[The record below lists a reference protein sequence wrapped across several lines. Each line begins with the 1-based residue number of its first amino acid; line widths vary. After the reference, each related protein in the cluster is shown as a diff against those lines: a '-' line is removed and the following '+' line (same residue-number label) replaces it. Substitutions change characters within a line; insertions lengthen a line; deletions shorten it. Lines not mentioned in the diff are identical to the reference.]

1 MQKPTALILGSTGGI
16 GAATRRTFLDSG
28 YRVITINRAMLDF
41 NLPAAEIKLVELL
54 NGAQADVVVNCAGV
68 FVNGMQKDHH
78 QTFNVNFGSNWNI
91 IRYYHAIKD
100 VSKPVKIIMVGSSSY
115 SFGKPMYPLYSASKA
130 ALYNLW
136 QATVDMFAGTDIS
149 VDLINP
155 MRTRTRMNA
164 DHYNPDLAYHEPA
177 EVAEQILELTRHSG
191 SSCVNMTLEESK

>member
-1 MQKPTALILGSTGGI
+1 MQKPIALILGATGGI
-16 GAATRRTFLDSG
+16 GAATRQAFLDAG
-28 YRVITINRAMLDF
+28 YRVITIGRAMLDF
-41 NLPAAEIKLVELL
+41 NLPTAEIKLVELL
-54 NGAQADVVVNCAGV
+54 DSARADVVVNCAGV
-68 FVNGMQKDHH
+68 FVNGTQEDHH
-78 QTFNVNFGSNWNI
+78 QTFNVNFGSNWGI
-91 IRYYHAIKD
+91 VRYYHAIKD

-115 SFGKPMYPLYSASKA
+115 SFGKKQYPLYSASKA

-164 DHYNPDLAYHEPA
+164 DHYNPDLPYHDPT
-177 EVAEQILELTRHSG
+177 EVAEQILELTRHAG